1 MMQEDGQE
9 NYGKVMIT
17 SYEKLLN
24 TRHKKFK
31 YLIQYSNNEDVQKI
45 SWRVFDELMIHFDE
59 ESVHF
64 LCSWFCHIEVDDFEL
79 FGYNCYYY
87 DIDPM
92 VCKINKLITKNV
104 INKDVIFDD
113 VKIKDGI
120 IVNKYCE
127 SCYPVGRKFSGNF
140 VLVGSDNP
148 HLSCINP
155 INNCQQI
162 IDQNQLTTVYYK
174 TKIKGKHNYYMVVG
188 CNQQ

>member
-64 LCSWFCHIEVDDFEL
+64 LCSWFCHIEVDDFE
-79 FGYNCYYY
+79 
-87 DIDPM
+87 
-92 VCKINKLITKNV
+92 LITKNV

-188 CNQQ
+188 CNQL